1 MCILL
6 TLSIQKS
13 SLEAWHETSE
23 QVGIR
28 IAMNKWV
35 WHMWLC
41 VYCQGGIS
49 LDATVGRGTLY
60 YVLPLE
66 RIELIYSNSCTVNHC
81 GGGSPRSAFAIT
93 PFGRNSSKHG
103 VCYYFQGF
111 HMYIWDVRRK
121 INPLLLGFRNVFIKN
136 PESWYHRS
144 CFENGSTTWMF
155 KEHGSCF
162 TDSFLQF

>member
-1 MCILL
+1 M
-6 TLSIQKS
+6 
-13 SLEAWHETSE
+13 
-23 QVGIR
+23 
-28 IAMNKWV
+28 
-35 WHMWLC
+35 
-41 VYCQGGIS
+41 
-49 LDATVGRGTLY
+49 

-81 GGGSPRSAFAIT
+81 GGIVHRSASAIT

-136 PESWYHRS
+136 PESSWYHRS

-155 KEHGSCF
+155 KEHLRI
-162 TDSFLQF
+162 SFCNFRVKSWLCSIHLIKMPPWWSETKHRSKSYRYIK

>member
-1 MCILL
+1 MF
-6 TLSIQKS
+6 SKS
-13 SLEAWHETSE
+13 S
-23 QVGIR
+23 
-28 IAMNKWV
+28 KWELGLV
-35 WHMWLC
+35 HYIPKFTISRFVISKFEC
-41 VYCQGGIS
+41 IVKGGYHQMPQW
-49 LDATVGRGTLY
+49 AEY

-81 GGGSPRSAFAIT
+81 GGSSPLSASAIT

-144 CFENGSTTWMF
+144 CLKIAAPPECYQLCSTLKF
-155 KEHGSCF
+155 
-162 TDSFLQF
+162 